1 MYQNALV
8 NETSLYLK
16 QHAHNPVEW
25 HAWSPHVFEEAKK
38 ENKLVLVSI
47 GYSAC
52 HWCHEMEKECF
63 EDEEVAELMNK
74 HFVCIKVDREERP
87 DVDMVYMTAVQ
98 LMTQRGGW
106 PLNCF
111 TLPDGKPIYG
121 GTYFPKDQWMNVLR
135 SLVHTFQTEPQRVK
149 EYADNLTDGITQ
161 SELIHL
167 PQELVTREE
176 EKLHEL
182 VVRWA
187 RSWDMDEGGTTK
199 APKFPLPS
207 NYLFLLRYG
216 YHFDHAKTNSFVHL
230 TLQKIVRGGI
240 YDQLGGGFARY
251 SVDMLWKIPHFEKML
266 YDNAQLLEL
275 YAEAYALSRN
285 EEYARSLKQTVSWLS
300 REMLGEHGAFYSA
313 IDADSEGE
321 EGKFYCW
328 SKEELGFLSK
338 AQQALVND
346 YFSVNSA
353 GYWEEEKYVL
363 LRRESDESIAR
374 KHDYELPE
382 FYVKLDEIIDLLFQ
396 KRKERIAP
404 GIDKKSLCSWNA
416 MLLNGL
422 ITTYRATND
431 DGCLLMARKI
441 GTWIRNTQFQQGILY
456 RNFAEG
462 KTAISGFLE
471 DYAFS
476 IEAMIALY
484 QATAELDWLLFAKE
498 LCEIVETKFQHKESK
513 MCYFSADDDTLITRK
528 MEIHDNVIP
537 STNSVMAMNFLRLGT
552 YFKKSD
558 WLYYSE
564 QMVSN
569 VYEGMEQYGSGYS
582 HWANVLLLQ
591 LKGIKEVHVNDA
603 TLSRAEIVSTCT
615 WGELIAYHREIPMS
629 ELYSSKGLYVC
640 GNGICSP
647 NIESIPALKKALF

>member
-1 MYQNALV
+1 M
-8 NETSLYLK
+8 
-16 QHAHNPVEW
+16 
-25 HAWSPHVFEEAKK
+25 HV
-38 ENKLVLVSI
+38 
-47 GYSAC
+47 
-52 HWCHEMEKECF
+52 H
-63 EDEEVAELMNK
+63 
-74 HFVCIKVDREERP
+74 
-87 DVDMVYMTAVQ
+87 
-98 LMTQRGGW
+98 
-106 PLNCF
+106 
-111 TLPDGKPIYG
+111 
-121 GTYFPKDQWMNVLR
+121 R

-149 EYADNLTDGITQ
+149 EYADNLTDGVTQ
-161 SELIHL
+161 SELINR
-167 PQELVTREE
+167 PQELVTKEE

-187 RSWDMDEGGTTK
+187 RSWDMNEGGTTK

-216 YHFDHAKTNSFVHL
+216 YHFDHAKTNRFVHL

-275 YAEAYALSRN
+275 YAEAYVLSRN

-353 GYWEEEKYVL
+353 GYWEDEKYVL
-363 LRRESDESIAR
+363 LRRESDEAIAH

-441 GTWIRNTQFQQGILY
+441 GAWIRNTQFQQGILY

-462 KTAISGFLE
+462 KTAIPGFLE

-537 STNSVMAMNFLRLGT
+537 STNAVMAMNFLRLGT
-552 YFKKSD
+552 YFKNSD

-629 ELYSSKGLYVC
+629 ELYTSKGLYVC
-640 GNGICSP
+640 GNGTCSP

>member
-16 QHAHNPVEW
+16 QHAYNPVEW
-25 HAWSPHVFEEAKK
+25 HAWSPQVFEEAKK
-38 ENKLVLVSI
+38 DNKLVLVSI

-52 HWCHEMEKECF
+52 HWCHVMEKECF

-74 HFVCIKVDREERP
+74 HFVCVKVDREERP

-98 LMTQRGGW
+98 LMTQHGGW

-121 GTYFPKDQWMNVLR
+121 GTYFPKDQWMHVLR

-161 SELIHL
+161 SELINR
-167 PQELVTREE
+167 PQELVTKEE

-187 RSWDMDEGGTTK
+187 RSWDMNEGGTTK

-216 YHFDHAKTNSFVHL
+216 YHFDHAKTNGFVNL

-275 YAEAYALSRN
+275 YAEAYALSRS

-300 REMLGEHGAFYSA
+300 REMLGEHGVFYSA

-328 SKEELGFLSK
+328 TKEELGILSK
-338 AQQALVND
+338 SQQALAND

-353 GYWEEEKYVL
+353 GYWEDEKYVL
-363 LRRESDESIAR
+363 LRRESDEAIAR

-382 FYVKLDEIIDLLFQ
+382 LYVKLDEIIDLLFQ

-456 RNFAEG
+456 RNFAEE
-462 KTAISGFLE
+462 KTAIPGFLE

-498 LCEIVETKFQHKESK
+498 LCEIVETNFQHKESK

-528 MEIHDNVIP
+528 MDIHDNVIP
-537 STNSVMAMNFLRLGT
+537 STNSVMAMNFHRLGT
-552 YFKKSD
+552 YFKNSD

-569 VYEGMEQYGSGYS
+569 VYEGLEQYGSGYS

-591 LKGIKEVHVNDA
+591 LKGIKEVHVNEA
-603 TLSRAEIVSTCT
+603 TFSRAKIFSTCT

-629 ELYSSKGLYVC
+629 ELYTSKGLYVC
-640 GNGICSP
+640 GNGTCSP
-647 NIESIPALKKALF
+647 NIESIQDLKKALS

>member
-1 MYQNALV
+1 MYQNELV
-8 NETSLYLK
+8 NESSLYLK
-16 QHAHNPVEW
+16 QHAGNPVSW
-25 HAWSPHVFEEAKK
+25 KPWSQKVFDDAQK

-52 HWCHEMEKECF
+52 HWCHVMEKECF
-63 EDEEVAELMNK
+63 EDEEVAKIMNA
-74 HFVCIKVDREERP
+74 HFVCVKVDREERP

-111 TLPDGKPIYG
+111 TLPNGKPIYG
-121 GTYFPKDQWMNVLR
+121 GTYFPKEQWKYVLQ
-135 SLVHTFQTEPQRVK
+135 SLVHTYQKDPEKVNDYDEKLTE
-149 EYADNLTDGITQ
+149 GIQ
-161 SELIHL
+161 QNELIDS
-167 PQELVTREE
+167 PVFDVKKEE

-182 VVRWA
+182 VLRWS
-187 RSWDMDEGGTTK
+187 RSWDLLEGGTSK

-216 YHFDHAKTNSFVHL
+216 NHFDHSKTKTFVNL
-230 TLQKIVRGGI
+230 TLQKIARGGI
-240 YDQLGGGFARY
+240 YDQIGGGFARY
-251 SVDMLWKIPHFEKML
+251 SVDMLWKVPHFEKML

-275 YAEAYALSRN
+275 YAEAYVLSKN
-285 EEYARSLKQTVSWLS
+285 EEFARVLKQTVSWLS
-300 REMLGEHGAFYSA
+300 RDMLGERGAFYSA
-313 IDADSEGE
+313 IDADSEDE

-328 SKEELGFLSK
+328 TKDELSFLSK
-338 AQQALVND
+338 SQQALVYD

-353 GYWEEEKYVL
+353 GYWEDEKYVL
-363 LRRESDESIAR
+363 LRRESDEAIAR
-374 KHDYELPE
+374 KHDFELPG
-382 FYVKLDEIIDLLFQ
+382 FYVQLDEIIDLLFQ

-416 MLLNGL
+416 MLLTGL
-422 ITTYRATND
+422 ISTYRATND

-456 RNFAEG
+456 RNFTEG
-462 KTAISGFLE
+462 KTAIPGFLE

-476 IEAMIALY
+476 VEAMITLY

-498 LCEIVETKFQHKESK
+498 LCDIVETNFQHKESK
-513 MCYFSADDDTLITRK
+513 MCYFSADDDSLITRI

-537 STNSVMAMNFLRLGT
+537 STNAVMAMNFLRLGT
-552 YFKKSD
+552 YFKQSEWLNYSD
-558 WLYYSE
+558 

-569 VYEGMEQYGSGYS
+569 VYDMMDQYGAGYS

-591 LKGIKEVHVNDA
+591 LKGIREIHVNDSEITTSQIFSIA
-603 TLSRAEIVSTCT
+603 T
-615 WGELIAYHREIPMS
+615 WKDLIMYHREIPLSS
-629 ELYSSKGLYVC
+629 EYKEKGIYIC
-640 GNGICSP
+640 GNGQCLPRIDDFKELERS
-647 NIESIPALKKALF
+647 LV